1 LFLAVVAGACAAD
14 RKARPGGVD
23 DARPLARPDDTVTD
37 HTIPSPHPCAAAR
50 AAIEQRD
57 FSGWRGLPDCSPATL
72 FDQRIDDLADRPRRS
87 LGRRHR
93 SVPFVLLDLAGYYR
107 PMASVANG
115 KMVLFDGMNPE
126 LGDKLAP
133 LLTELGAP
141 DASLDWDYGTLSI
154 PDREL
159 VFAKRGITIFLNTN
173 RDRALHIALYAA
185 TTVESYL
192 ESLRPTLLKK
202 RRPAK

>member
-1 LFLAVVAGACAAD
+1 
-14 RKARPGGVD
+14 
-23 DARPLARPDDTVTD
+23 
-37 HTIPSPHPCAAAR
+37 
-50 AAIEQRD
+50 
-57 FSGWRGLPDCSPATL
+57 
-72 FDQRIDDLADRPRRS
+72 
-87 LGRRHR
+87 
-93 SVPFVLLDLAGYYR
+93 
-107 PMASVANG
+107 
-115 KMVLFDGMNPE
+115 LFDGMNPE